1 MRHKHTVGEHL
12 RIRPVSSTITRRFG
26 KEDGEGRMGIFTAQ
40 LNYLAKR
47 SIEDT
52 EQEGDDILCDFPFR
66 NHGEA
71 FGDAEDVMQATV
83 SYTVKQTSNVKVSEL
98 RQAKKP
104 KAEAW
109 KNKHTALCRY
119 RE

>member
-1 MRHKHTVGEHL
+1 MFFFFLIKL
-12 RIRPVSSTITRRFG
+12 
-26 KEDGEGRMGIFTAQ
+26 DGEGRMGIFTAQ

-52 EQEGDDILCDFPFR
+52 EQVSKRCQESRSILKHFSLFLGLQMFSQEGDDILCDFPFR

-83 SYTVKQTSNVKVSEL
+83 SYTVKQTSNVGFYDL
-98 RQAKKP
+98 
-104 KAEAW
+104 
-109 KNKHTALCRY
+109 
-119 RE
+119 